1 MTHNNDTTSTTQVT
15 PIPNSHNL
23 ILSLSALS
31 FFTGITSSA
40 WYTHR
45 KASEYLRET
54 ATTTTS
60 SSSRFRPYL
69 FSLKALAVGSILCLS
84 TGGLIAVGVGTLLG
98 VHNIYEFHKKME
110 ELIHPYTPRL
120 RNAVRYPQE
129 MEQKEIDDWKTLE
142 REYKIEKN
150 KYHADR
156 EEKMRKWKNKKW
168 WWN

>member
-45 KASEYLRET
+45 KA
-54 ATTTTS
+54 
-60 SSSRFRPYL
+60 F
-69 FSLKALAVGSILCLS
+69 GSILCLS

-129 MEQKEIDDWKTLE
+129 MKQKEIDDWKTLE
-142 REYKIEKN
+142 REYEIEKN

-156 EEKMRKWKNKKW
+156 EEKMKKWKNKKW
-168 WWN
+168 WWD